1 MSKKIFDAVAS
12 VGEYTDRNGATKKR
26 YVNVGAV
33 FESDDGKYMSLK
45 LESIPVGPNWSG
57 WISFFEPKPREQS
70 PAQQAHSE
78 AKANGYQ
85 PDANSKMAGG
95 FDTMDSDIPFS
106 GMRGKMLNCI

>member
-1 MSKKIFDAVAS
+1 MAKKLFDAVAS
-12 VGEYTDRNGATKKR
+12 VGTYTDRNGQEKKR

-57 WISFFEPKPREQS
+57 WISFFEPKPRELS
-70 PAQQAHSE
+70 PAQQQHSE

-85 PDANSKMAGG
+85 PDPNSKMAGG
-95 FDTMDSDIPFS
+95 FDTMDSDIPFA

>member
-1 MSKKIFDAVAS
+1 MPKKIFDAVAS
-12 VGEYTDRNGATKKR
+12 VGEYTDRNGQQKKR
-26 YVNVGAV
+26 YVNIGAV

-57 WISFFEPKPREQS
+57 WISFFEPKQKEQS

-78 AKANGYQ
+78 AKSNGYQ
-85 PDANSKMAGG
+85 TDPNSKMAGG
-95 FDTMDSDIPFS
+95 FDTMDSDIPFA

>member
-1 MSKKIFDAVAS
+1 MPKKIFDAVAS
-12 VGEYTDRNGATKKR
+12 VGEYTDRNGQQKKR
-26 YVNVGAV
+26 YVNIGAV

-57 WISFFEPKPREQS
+57 WVSFFVPKEREQS
-70 PAQQAHSE
+70 PAQQAHNE

-85 PDANSKMAGG
+85 PGSTKDGG
-95 FDTMDSDIPFS
+95 FQDMSDEIPFA

>member
-1 MSKKIFDAVAS
+1 MPKKIFDAVAS
-12 VGEYTDRNGATKKR
+12 VGEYEDRNGQKKKR

-57 WISFFEPKPREQS
+57 WVSFFVPKEREQS
-70 PAQQAHSE
+70 PAQQAHNE
-78 AKANGYQ
+78 AKKDGYQ
-85 PDANSKMAGG
+85 PGSTKDGG
-95 FDTMDSDIPFS
+95 FGGMDDDIPFA

>member
-1 MSKKIFDAVAS
+1 MAKKLFDAVAS
-12 VGEYTDRNGATKKR
+12 VGEYTDRNGQTKKR

-57 WISFFEPKPREQS
+57 WISFFEPKQREQS

-85 PDANSKMAGG
+85 AGSTKDGG
-95 FDTMDSDIPFS
+95 FGSMSDDVPYS
-106 GMRGKMLNCI
+106 HMRGKMLNCI

>member
-1 MSKKIFDAVAS
+1 MPKKIYDAVAS

-26 YVNVGAV
+26 YVNIGAV

-57 WISFFEPKPREQS
+57 WVSFFVPKERDQPQQS

-85 PDANSKMAGG
+85 AGSTKDGG
-95 FDTMDSDIPFS
+95 FDDMNSDIPF
-106 GMRGKMLNCI
+106 

>member
-1 MSKKIFDAVAS
+1 MPKKIFDAAAS

>member
-1 MSKKIFDAVAS
+1 MPKKIYDAVAS
-12 VGEYTDRNGATKKR
+12 VGEYTDRNGQTKKR
-26 YVNVGAV
+26 YVNIGAV

-57 WISFFEPKPREQS
+57 WVSFFVPKEREVS
-70 PAQQAHSE
+70 PAQQAHNE

-85 PDANSKMAGG
+85 PGSTKDGG
-95 FDTMDSDIPFS
+95 FGGMDDDIPFA